1 MLLPQDKR
9 DPVRFRLVLTQEMGR
24 VARRQDGKPG
34 FIDSILNLLG
44 TFYGSVVQN
53 VTPRT
58 PKAPKISAP
67 PSKAASV
74 DDDHEDREPMDNP
87 PPVADEAPPIPM
99 PPAGGDGRPWSR

>member
-9 DPVRFRLVLTQEMGR
+9 DPVRFRLVLTQEMGQGR
-24 VARRQDGKPG
+24 KTTGRKPG

-53 VTPRT
+53 VTPWT

-67 PSKAASV
+67 PSMAASV
-74 DDDHEDREPMDNP
+74 DHDHEDCEPIDNP
-87 PPVADEAPPIPM
+87 PPVAEEVRPIPM